1 MKKELKMAVAAL
13 DKEIKSLWPKLNMAQ
28 KESIMHVIKTYVNDE
43 AIIEEI
49 GCTISAYN
57 KEIDE
62 AEAAIDK
69 GSFFSHDEVK
79 SHIEEWKKKYAQ

>member
-1 MKKELKMAVAAL
+1 MAAAAL
-13 DKEIKSLWPKLNMAQ
+13 DKEIKSLWPKLNITQ
-28 KESIMHVIKTYVNDE
+28 KESIMHVIKTYVEEE
-43 AIIEEI
+43 ATVKEI

-62 AEAAIDK
+62 AEAEIDK